1 MNPAGGQEEKGG
13 ENDEKTAEDSTH
25 GKLTLDK
32 KESEWDEWYELELEA
47 LGLPLPPKK
56 RARPFKPN
64 PPPRKAKTTPSL
76 LLAPASPPVRASPPV
91 PASPPALELDP
102 AELYDGPE
110 FVPEDEPEEK
120 KDYYG
125 EESSDSQ
132 NRAVDQDYPSTGS
145 D

>member
-13 ENDEKTAEDSTH
+13 KNDEKTAEDSTH

-32 KESEWDEWYELELEA
+32 EESEWPMEA
-47 LGLPLPPKK
+47 LGLPLPPRK

-76 LLAPASPPVRASPPV
+76 LLAPASPPVR
-91 PASPPALELDP
+91 ASPPALELDP

-132 NRAVDQDYPSTGS
+132 NRAVDQEYPSTSS